1 MQLGIEECKQQL
13 FQDKNDKDA
22 KKAIYIL
29 TWLDDPLGEAKVRYK
44 ILYLMTTRLAEVHV
58 INRKLR
64 RAVRLARPAA

>member
-29 TWLDDPLGEAKVRYK
+29 TWLDDPLGDTKVRCK
-44 ILYLMTTRLAEVHV
+44 CLYFINTRLAEVHV